1 MKSSTIECLMPSLE
15 TELPKQIMK
24 LSRHDMSIAIQYLS
38 GHNFLLH
45 HEKTITRGEDRKK
58 FLNSKCRLCNR
69 EEETTQH
76 MIFHCDALAV
86 KRADTLGKY
95 FLDPK
100 KDKLDIHNVI
110 GFIKSADLTSHPIP
124 EGHLTNLNPPSI

>member
-1 MKSSTIECLMPSLE
+1 MKSSTIEYLMPSLE
-15 TELPKQIMK
+15 TELPKQMMK

-45 HEKTITRGEDRKK
+45 HEKTITRGEDRTK

-95 FLDPK
+95 FLNQKRINLTYTISLNSSSQPTSRAIPSLK
-100 KDKLDIHNVI
+100 VI
-110 GFIKSADLTSHPIP
+110 LTI
-124 EGHLTNLNPPSI
+124 

>member
-1 MKSSTIECLMPSLE
+1 MEYLLPNLE
-15 TELPKQIMK
+15 TELPRQIMK
-24 LSRHDMSIAIQYLS
+24 LSRQDMSIAIQYLS

-45 HEKTITRGEDRKK
+45 HEKKMVSGEERKH

-69 EEETTQH
+69 EEETTEH
-76 MIFHCDALAV
+76 MIFNCDALAT

-100 KDKLDIHNVI
+100 KDKLDLNEVIH
-110 GFIKSADLTSHPIP
+110 FLKSADLTSIPIP

>member
-1 MKSSTIECLMPSLE
+1 MPELE

-24 LSRHDMSIAIQYLS
+24 LCRYDMSIAIQYLS

-45 HEKTITRGEDRKK
+45 HEKTITRGED
-58 FLNSKCRLCNR
+58 CRLCNS

-100 KDKLDIHNVI
+100 KDKLDIRNVI
-110 GFIKSADLTSHPIP
+110 EFIKSADLTSHPIP

>member
-1 MKSSTIECLMPSLE
+1 MFPRLCYNP
-15 TELPKQIMK
+15 LPFDSQPK
-24 LSRHDMSIAIQYLS
+24 L
-38 GHNFLLH
+38 
-45 HEKTITRGEDRKK
+45 TITRGEERKK

-86 KRADTLGKY
+86 KRADMIGKY

-100 KDKLDIHNVI
+100 KDKLDIHKVI
-110 GFIKSADLTSHPIP
+110 EFIKSADLTSHPIP
-124 EGHLTNLNPPSI
+124 EGHLTNLNPPCI